1 MTHDPSRG
9 GQLRRIAL
17 LVFLF
22 ALLAV
27 FAGVRVSASNGEGG
41 AAGEGGGHEAKLY
54 PLVPE
59 IGSASFHLGPTVW
72 TWITFAVVL
81 AVLWKFAW
89 NPLLSSLDARSA
101 RIKADLDAAEKE
113 RSDAEGLR
121 RQYEERIAQADRDA
135 AAIVADGKADAEV
148 TAKEILEGARKEA
161 EAIKARAN
169 REIDQAKMRALVEV
183 WTQGADLSCR
193 IASRVL
199 ERAVAP
205 DDHRRLIDDTIE
217 EYRRQVGPA

>member
-1 MTHDPSRG
+1 MKHDPSRG
-9 GQLRRIAL
+9 GRLRRIAL

-27 FAGVRVSASNGEGG
+27 FAGVRVPASSGEDGDGGEGP
-41 AAGEGGGHEAKLY
+41 GHEAKLY

-59 IGSASFHLGPTVW
+59 VGSASFHLGPTVW
-72 TWITFAVVL
+72 TWITFSVVL

-89 NPLLSSLDARSA
+89 NPLLAALDARAA
-101 RIKADLDAAEKE
+101 RIQADLEAAEKE
-113 RSDAEGLR
+113 RSSAEGLR

-148 TAKEILEGARKEA
+148 TAKEILEAARKEA
-161 EAIKARAN
+161 DAIKARAN

-183 WTQGADLSCR
+183 WTQASDLSCR

-199 ERAVAP
+199 ERAVTP
-205 DDHRRLIDDTIE
+205 DDHRRLIDDAIE
-217 EYRRQVGPA
+217 EYRRQMGPA